1 MMAVEAVKE
10 NFYCFLGI
18 VHPTYYQSRGWGPW
32 LVVTY
37 HWCPAE
43 PRTLLLITF
52 GRTTFLLPITIY
64 QLLGGKT
71 SSIKLNEPFE
81 CLVFIKTCFM
91 WFNGVEICINCQS
104 WSRSL
109 LQWRLMGSRGLKLCI
124 ALKLGLLWTFISNS
138 CTPPYQPPFACLNA
152 IYMDYKVVPTAPMI
166 PTQ

>member
-1 MMAVEAVKE
+1 MSVLLVLRYLVKHLLE
-10 NFYCFLGI
+10 VILKGSKFILDKKKRLAHWCQI
-18 VHPTYYQSRGWGPW
+18 YQFW
-32 LVVTY
+32 VVTY
-37 HWCPAE
+37 HWCPTQ
-43 PRTLLLITF
+43 PRTLF

-109 LQWRLMGSRGLKLCI
+109 LHWRLMGSRGLKLCI

-138 CTPPYQPPFACLNA
+138 CTPPYQPPFVSLNA
-152 IYMDYKVVPTAPMI
+152 IYMDYKVQTI
-166 PTQ
+166 